1 VCEPPLHAEISGFAG
16 LKLATLQN
24 TMKKRQTDIL
34 FAMVMLTAGLFLT
47 AATPAPQGPPATV
60 VLAPVE
66 AGSLQP
72 EAPWVGTV
80 RFAHVADVA
89 TEVDGLVQL
98 VNFDEGREV
107 KKGEALAELDT
118 ALRQQSLAALLAQQ
132 AQVEVELELA
142 RIDFNRIAELNEKNS
157 VARQTYD
164 EYRYKVLGLEKRL
177 TASKAEAERLT
188 IEISKATVAAP
199 FDAVVLQRQVEP
211 GEWLERGGVVGVLAD
226 SAQVE
231 AIINVPAGVIGHLQ
245 PDQEVR
251 AEIAG
256 QPFAGRIEAIIPR
269 GDSATR
275 TFPVKVRLPASSLL
289 MQGMEARVW
298 LPAAERRQGL
308 LVPRDAVVPVLGR
321 DSVYTV
327 ADGAAHLL
335 PVKVLGYEGE
345 RAGVEANGLQAGM
358 QIVVKGHER
367 LREGQAVQV
376 NK

>member
-1 VCEPPLHAEISGFAG
+1 
-16 LKLATLQN
+16 
-24 TMKKRQTDIL
+24 MKKRKIHLL
-34 FAMVMLTAGLFLT
+34 FSIVLLAAGFLP
-47 AATPAPQGPPATV
+47 AAAAQGPPPATV

-72 EAPWVGTV
+72 ETPWVGTV

-89 TEVDGLVQL
+89 AEVDGLVQL
-98 VNFDEGREV
+98 VGFDEGHEV
-107 KKGEALAELDT
+107 QKGEALAELDT
-118 ALRQQSLAALLAQQ
+118 ELRQQSLAALLAQQ
-132 AQVEVELELA
+132 AQVQVELELA
-142 RIDFNRIAELNEKNS
+142 RIDFNRIAELSEKNS
-157 VARQTYD
+157 VAQQTYD

-177 TASKAEAERLT
+177 VASKADSERLT

-226 SAQVE
+226 STQVE
-231 AIINVPAGVIGHLQ
+231 AIINVPAAVIGHLQ

-256 QPFAGRIEAIIPR
+256 QQFAGRIEAIIPR
-269 GDSATR
+269 GDNATR
-275 TFPVKVRLPASSLL
+275 TFPVKVRLPASPLL
-289 MQGMEARVW
+289 MEGMEARVW

-327 ADGAAHLL
+327 TDGAAHLL
-335 PVKVLGYEGE
+335 PVTVLGYEGE

-376 NK
+376 KK